1 MRKNSPS
8 PTIRVKRNP
17 KKRPAASSGFE
28 ISFPVRLNRFIARSG
43 VCSRREA
50 DELIRDG
57 KVKINDAVVTELGT
71 KVDRNDK
78 VVVGGSRLHIEQ
90 PLYVLLNKPR
100 DTITTVSDE
109 KDRRT
114 VMDLV
119 ADERFTGKGLFPVG
133 RLDRDT
139 TGVLLLTNDGE
150 LAHRLMHP
158 RWTVSKIYAV
168 RSTRPVTMVDL
179 EKLVKGVELDD
190 GPAAALRAGYL
201 GDGDKHVIAL
211 EIHEGRNHQ
220 VRRMMEAIG
229 HTAASL
235 DRIQFGGLN
244 LRGLRRGK
252 WRRLRPEEIRSLRR
266 LVRL

>member
-1 MRKNSPS
+1 M
-8 PTIRVKRNP
+8 
-17 KKRPAASSGFE
+17 
-28 ISFPVRLNRFIARSG
+28 
-43 VCSRREA
+43 
-50 DELIRDG
+50 G
-57 KVKINDAVVTELGT
+57 KVTINDNVVTELGT
-71 KVDRNDK
+71 KVERNDK
-78 VVVGGSRLHIEQ
+78 VVVAGSRLHIEE
-90 PLYVLLNKPR
+90 PLYLLLNKPR

-119 ADERFTGKGLFPVG
+119 DGERFKGKGLFPVG

-139 TGVLLLTNDGE
+139 TGALLITNDGE

-168 RSTRPVTMVDL
+168 RTERTVSSADL
-179 EKLVKGVELDD
+179 DRLTQGVELDD

-201 GDGDKHVIAL
+201 AETDKHEIAI

-229 HTAASL
+229 HKTETL
-235 DRIQFGGLN
+235 DRIRFAGLD
-244 LRGLRRGK
+244 LHGLRRGK
-252 WRRLRPEEIRSLRR
+252 WRRLKPQEIRKLRR